1 MIGVMVARGGAMHV
15 ARNRRTYTAKSGEQ
29 RVYESVLVRRT
40 YRDGAKVRHETLA
53 NLSALPADAVSAIEA
68 TLKGERLVPA
78 GQAVTITGSLPHGHV
93 AAVHA
98 AAVQLGLPALLGPAG
113 RARDLALAL
122 IISRVVEPGS
132 KLSTLTWWNDTTL
145 GGDLGVAD
153 VSTDDIYAAMDWLED
168 GQDAIE
174 ADLARRHL
182 APAANPSRMA
192 LFDLSSSWLEGSQCP
207 LAARGYSRDGKKGK
221 LQIEYGLLTD
231 PEGRPVAVRVFP
243 GNTGDPSAFTAIAD
257 VVRNKFGLAQMVM
270 VGDRG
275 MITSARIAALNQLQD
290 GTQRPAADAYGWIT
304 ALRAPAIRKLMADDG
319 PLQLSL
325 FDQQDLAEI
334 TSGDFPGERLIAC
347 RNPVLAADR
356 ARTREDLLAATEKLL
371 APLITRVQAGRFTG
385 AGPIGMEVGKV
396 ISRYKTSKH
405 FQVTI
410 TDTTLAIER
419 RQDQIDAE
427 AALDGF
433 YVLRTPIP
441 ASELDAAAVVTAYKN
456 LKYVERDFRHIK
468 SDDLDLRPVF
478 HRLEERVRAHVLIC
492 MLACYLVWHLRR
504 AWAPLTCTDQ
514 DPPAPYDPVGPAH
527 RSGRPGQSLLP
538 ARPGRAPLPQL
549 PRPARPPGHPSR
561 NQVRFAGTA
570 TVPML
575 AEPTST
581 QRQAFQLHR
590 HRDPAHLEVATTP
603 SGQCSKAQLRPKTTH
618 RIGRNFVSIHG
629 VAVNWCQ
636 RTAGGGGSQGLLA
649 RASRMASSAVMPWVA
664 AESR

>member
-1 MIGVMVARGGAMHV
+1 MIPVMMARGGAMHV

-40 YRDGAKVRHETLA
+40 YRDGARVRHETLA

-78 GQAVTITGSLPHGHV
+78 GQAVTITAAAPHGHV

-122 IISRVVEPGS
+122 IISRVVAPAS
-132 KLSTLTWWNDTTL
+132 KLSTLTWWADVTL
-145 GGDLGVAD
+145 GADLGVAD
-153 VSTDDIYAAMDWLED
+153 AGTDDIYAAMDWLEHR
-168 GQDAIE
+168 QDAIE
-174 ADLARRHL
+174 AGLARRHL
-182 APAANPSRMA
+182 APEPNPSKMA

-243 GNTGDPSAFTAIAD
+243 GNTGDPAAFTAIAD
-257 VVRNKFGLAQMVM
+257 VVRDKFGLAQMVM

-275 MITSARIAALNQLQD
+275 MITSARIAALNQAGD
-290 GTQRPAADAYGWIT
+290 GTQRPDADAYGWIT

-334 TSGDFPGERLIAC
+334 TSPDFPGERLIAC

-356 ARTREDLLAATEKLL
+356 ARTRDELLAATEKLL
-371 APLITRVQAGRFTG
+371 APLLARVRAGQLAG
-385 AGPIGMEVGKV
+385 AGPIGVEVGKV
-396 ISRYKTSKH
+396 ISRYKTGKH
-405 FQVTI
+405 FAVTI
-410 TDTTLAIER
+410 TDTSLAIER
-419 RQDQIDAE
+419 RQDRIDAE

-433 YVLRTPIP
+433 YVLRTPVP
-441 ASELDAAAVVTAYKN
+441 AAELDAAAVVTAYKN

-492 MLACYLVWHLRR
+492 MLACYLTWHLRR
-504 AWAPLTCTDQ
+504 AWAPLTYTDQ
-514 DPPAPYDPVGPAH
+514 DPPAPDNPVA
-527 RSGRPGQSLLP
+527 P
-538 ARPGRAPLPQL
+538 ARRSAAAQAKASGQHD
-549 PRPARPPGHPSR
+549 PAGQPYRSFRGLLEHLATLTR
-561 NQVRFAGTA
+561 NQVRFAGTPV
-570 TVPML
+570 TIPML
-575 AEPTST
+575 TEPTSI
-581 QRQAFQLHR
+581 QRQAFEL
-590 HRDPAHLEVATTP
+590 
-603 SGQCSKAQLRPKTTH
+603 
-618 RIGRNFVSIHG
+618 IG
-629 VAVNWCQ
+629 
-636 RTAGGGGSQGLLA
+636 
-649 RASRMASSAVMPWVA
+649 A
-664 AESR
+664 AIPLTLK